1 MQVNGFAAEHSAI
14 DIEEAIFYERG
25 SVTVSAETDD
35 AEAGSLSVS
44 VAVEQRRYG
53 TTLDPP
59 PLICCLL
66 LFFSRVR
73 ARHSAKLDRV
83 PSLIRIP
90 SHIANPELDDCLTK
104 PRS

>member
-59 PLICCLL
+59 PPHMLSSTL
-66 LFFSRVR
+66 LFKGTRTPLGQ
-73 ARHSAKLDRV
+73 A
-83 PSLIRIP
+83 
-90 SHIANPELDDCLTK
+90 
-104 PRS
+104 